1 MTKTQKKLDEAKYF
15 LNQLRLEDP
24 YFDYVLSAFL
34 NAARSTF
41 WVMRHEFV
49 NVPGWE
55 QWFDAAEASAE
66 EQTLL
71 SETNQMRIDSA
82 KKGQMNTEFFLFGD
96 DTVSMDEES
105 YPEAKRM
112 LDELEGEEFEL
123 TIAPVGDAEG
133 TPFSED
139 AYVLHA
145 YVKRECERAPDPR
158 PAIKR
163 RCDEYFALLERIVCE
178 CHEKF
183 ENR

>member
-1 MTKTQKKLDEAKYF
+1 
-15 LNQLRLEDP
+15 
-24 YFDYVLSAFL
+24 
-34 NAARSTF
+34 
-41 WVMRHEFV
+41 
-49 NVPGWE
+49 
-55 QWFDAAEASAE
+55 
-66 EQTLL
+66 
-71 SETNQMRIDSA
+71 
-82 KKGQMNTEFFLFGD
+82 
-96 DTVSMDEES
+96 MDEES

>member
-41 WVMRHEFV
+41 WVMRHEFAKI
-49 NVPGWE
+49 PGWK
-55 QWFDAAEASAE
+55 QWFDAAEASEE
-66 EQTLL
+66 EQILL

-82 KKGQMNTEFFLFGD
+82 KKGEMNTEFFLFGD
-96 DTVSMDEES
+96 DTVTIDQES
-105 YPEAKRM
+105 YPEVKRM
-112 LDELEGEEFEL
+112 LEELEGEEFEL
-123 TIAPVGDAEG
+123 TIRPEGDAER
-133 TPFSED
+133 TRSSED
-139 AYVLHA
+139 TYVLQA
-145 YVKRECERAPDPR
+145 YAKRECERAPDPR

-163 RCDEYFALLERIVCE
+163 KCDEYFAFLDKIVCE

>member
-41 WVMRHEFV
+41 WVMRHEFARA
-49 NVPGWE
+49 PGWA
-55 QWFDAAEASAE
+55 QWFDAAEASE
-66 EQTLL
+66 DEQTLL
-71 SETNQMRIDSA
+71 SDTNQMRIDSA
-82 KKGQMNTEFFLFGD
+82 KKGEMNTEFFLFGD
-96 DTVSMDEES
+96 DTVTIDQES

-112 LDELEGEEFEL
+112 LDELEGEEFEV
-123 TIAPVGDAEG
+123 TIRPAGDAESS
-133 TPFSED
+133 PSCED
-139 AYVLHA
+139 RYVLQA
-145 YVKRECERAPDPR
+145 YVKRESERAPDRR

-163 RCDEYFALLERIVCE
+163 KCDEYFAFLEKIVSE

-183 ENR
+183 DNR